1 MQRYIHMHVC
11 CVFLGSDEKHSL
23 LWAKGIEAILG
34 ENVLPTLIPWHIV
47 GVQNLFDKQAEG

>member
-1 MQRYIHMHVC
+1 MHVC